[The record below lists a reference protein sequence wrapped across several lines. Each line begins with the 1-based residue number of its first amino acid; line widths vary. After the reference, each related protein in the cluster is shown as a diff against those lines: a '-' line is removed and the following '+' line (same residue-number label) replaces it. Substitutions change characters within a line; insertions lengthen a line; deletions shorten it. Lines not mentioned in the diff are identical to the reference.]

1 MGIYNSRHRQCISQ
15 CQQREEAEMS
25 AVEAL
30 KEMMSN
36 WAKIEEDVKA
46 QYPNATSDES
56 YQMTAAVMNKSLGL

>member
-1 MGIYNSRHRQCISQ
+1 
-15 CQQREEAEMS
+15 MS